1 MASVRFGISGWVYPP
16 WRGSFY
22 PKGVKQKDELRYAS
36 EQVPIIEINSTFYS
50 MQKPASFAKW
60 HEETPAD
67 FVFSVK
73 GPKYITHVRRLQ
85 EVEVP
90 LANFLASGI
99 FNLRGK
105 LGPILW
111 QLAPPTK
118 FDPERMAAFLRL
130 LPRDT
135 KQALEMAR
143 NHSDWMKE
151 RALLEIDESRPLRH
165 AIEIRNKTFANAAFV
180 DMLREHNVALVFAES
195 DSGWPMFYD
204 VTADFI
210 YMRLHGDGKPE
221 EGGYSDEALERWAK
235 RVRDW
240 NHGEEPGDTGR
251 VSVAKPPGSQ
261 PRDVYGFFDGE
272 DIKLRAPADAQTL
285 QKKVAV

>member
-22 PKGVKQKDELRYAS
+22 PKGVKQKDELRYAA

-50 MQKPASFAKW
+50 TQKAASFAKW
-60 HEETPAD
+60 RDETPAN
-67 FVFSVK
+67 FIFSVK
-73 GPKYITHVRRLQ
+73 GPKYITHVRRLDD
-85 EVEVP
+85 VAIP

-99 FNLRGK
+99 FNLREK
-105 LGPILW
+105 LGPLLW

-135 KQALEMAR
+135 QQAAEMAR

-151 RALLEIDESRPLRH
+151 RAFVEMDANRPMRH
-165 AIEIRNKTFANAAFV
+165 AIEIRNKSFADPAFI

-221 EGGYSDEALERWAK
+221 EGGYSDAALERWAQ
-235 RVRDW
+235 RIRAW
-240 NHGEEPGDTGR
+240 NRGEEAEDTQR
-251 VSVAKPPGSQ
+251 VSTAKPPTSQ

-272 DIKLRAPADAQTL
+272 DIKLRAPADAQAL
-285 QKKVAV
+285 QKKVVG